1 MASRRMSKRQKLAQ
15 MAKKRGLYNFG
26 KKLYPIAKGVSAPVA
41 FLDQIS
47 AKHREAMGTAYT
59 QAPLLQ
65 KGKILANIVVGSFS
79 GINPFPN
86 EYQATQ
92 NINPAGM
99 FNKWTTGGLTMLAYK
114 VIGSKANQALGMGT
128 IIPATREIGGIGKS
142 FIAGGTVGGLFDPP
156 ADDKPQHRGTAQY
169 SIQQRT
175 QSISSGDSTVS
186 GL

>member
-65 KGKILANIVVGSFS
+65 KGKILANIVTGSFS
-79 GINPFPN
+79 GINLFPN

-156 ADDKPQHRGTAQY
+156 STTKPQNRGTAQY
-169 SIQQRT
+169 SIAQGT
-175 QSISSGDSTVS
+175 QVSSGDSTVS

>member
-1 MASRRMSKRQKLAQ
+1 MANRRMSKKQRLVQ

-65 KGKILANIVVGSFS
+65 KGKILANIVTGSFS
-79 GINPFPN
+79 GINLFPN

-92 NINPAGM
+92 YINPAGL
-99 FNKWTTGGLTMLAYK
+99 FNKWTTGGATMLGDK
-114 VIGSKANQALGMGT
+114 IIGSKVNQMGFGN
-128 IIPATREIGGIGKS
+128 IVPATREIGGIGKS
-142 FIAGGTVGGLFDPP
+142 FIAGGAVGGLFDPP
-156 ADDKPQHRGTAQY
+156 STTKPQNRGTAQY
-169 SIQQRT
+169 SIQQGT
-175 QSISSGDSTVS
+175 QMSSGDSTVS

>member
-1 MASRRMSKRQKLAQ
+1 MARTSRRQKLAQ

-65 KGKILANIVVGSFS
+65 KAKILTNIVTGSFS
-79 GINPFPN
+79 GINLFAN

-99 FNKWTTGGLTMLAYK
+99 FNKWTTGGLTMLGYK
-114 VIGSKANQALGMGT
+114 VIGSKVNQMGFGNLV
-128 IIPATREIGGIGKS
+128 PATREIGGIGKS

-156 ADDKPQHRGTAQY
+156 STTKPQNRGTAQY
-169 SIQQRT
+169 SIAQGTT
-175 QSISSGDSTVS
+175 QGMSLGDSTVS

>member
-1 MASRRMSKRQKLAQ
+1 MARNGRMSKRQRLAQ

-65 KGKILANIVVGSFS
+65 KGKILANIVTGSFS
-79 GINPFPN
+79 GINLFPN

-99 FNKWTTGGLTMLAYK
+99 FNKWTTGGLTMLGYK
-114 VIGSKANQALGMGT
+114 VIGSKVNQMGFGS
-128 IIPATREIGGIGKS
+128 IVPATREIGGIGKS

-156 ADDKPQHRGTAQY
+156 ADNKPQNRGTAQY
-169 SIQQRT
+169 SIQQGT
-175 QSISSGDSTVS
+175 QMSSGDSTVS

>member
-1 MASRRMSKRQKLAQ
+1 MANRRMSKKQRLVQ
-15 MAKKRGLYNFG
+15 MAKKRGLYTFG

-65 KGKILANIVVGSFS
+65 KGKILANIITGSFS
-79 GINPFPN
+79 GINLFPN

-92 NINPAGM
+92 NINPAGL
-99 FNKWTTGGLTMLAYK
+99 FNKWTTGGATMLGYK
-114 VIGSKANQALGMGT
+114 IIGSKVNQMGFGN
-128 IIPATREIGGIGKS
+128 IVPATREIGGIGKS
-142 FIAGGTVGGLFDPP
+142 FIAGGAVGGLFDPP
-156 ADDKPQHRGTAQY
+156 STTKPQNRGTAQY
-169 SIQQRT
+169 SIQQGT
-175 QSISSGDSTVS
+175 QMSSGDSTVA

>member
-1 MASRRMSKRQKLAQ
+1 MSKRQKLAQ

-99 FNKWTTGGLTMLAYK
+99 FNKWTTGGLTMLGYK
-114 VIGSKANQALGMGT
+114 VIGSKVNQALGMGT